1 MIQLKIENLNH
12 YNLIKGDDNMRDILK
27 MSYYERNLYLN
38 NIDIDKQLE
47 NASNFRIKLDNKSP
61 VSITQMI
68 RKSHKIL
75 FGHNKQPKTIQD
87 KINYLMV
94 YLVVFQNINEYD
106 NFIKES
112 GLK

>member
-1 MIQLKIENLNH
+1 MK
-12 YNLIKGDDNMRDILK
+12 DILK
-27 MSYYERNLYLN
+27 MSYYERTIYLN

-47 NASNFRIKLDNKSP
+47 NASNFRIKLDNKS
-61 VSITQMI
+61 SLCITQMI
-68 RKSHKIL
+68 RNSHKIL

-94 YLVVFQNINEYD
+94 YLTVFQNINEYD

-112 GLK
+112 EQL